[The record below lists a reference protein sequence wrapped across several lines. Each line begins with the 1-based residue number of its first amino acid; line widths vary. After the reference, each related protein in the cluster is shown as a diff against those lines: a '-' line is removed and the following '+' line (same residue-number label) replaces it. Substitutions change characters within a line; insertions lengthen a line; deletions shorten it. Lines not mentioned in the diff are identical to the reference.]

1 MFTFIVPVV
10 LFLFDFVP
18 RQLYLHLLLRI
29 PSLYFSR
36 VTRIFEDARL
46 SLPDIKR
53 MARANADQWNTSEKA
68 VWLLS
73 MQTPD
78 QMPLPR
84 SLLQFRSSWE
94 SFIDSLMREWK
105 TFNIISVLL
114 MSAILTMLQIEAAS
128 HPIIRTS
135 ALFSLICALMSL
147 LYGCM
152 YIIRFGTMRKMHKAS
167 SFATEA
173 QKGTTG
179 IWWNIWVLLAMPAVW
194 LAWSIIM
201 FLTCIMSFIWLSG
214 SSQDP
219 VDLVLSPRA
228 ALGPRIALTV
238 VFFLGVIYFGL
249 IVGTFHRYGDP
260 LDREWMRVVN
270 EWMKDTLDP
279 HQNPYNAQQPSSG
292 PFNPP
297 FHSATRDGVTSKYQQ
312 AYQTQLQQ
320 MAGTPWGLAE
330 KGSSA
335 PLEPLTKLSPTPP
348 LTSRPSA
355 FFKTP
360 RPAASQPIL
369 PFTVMELGHPD
380 VEARIAGHKDPTWS
394 GAIAADDWSRF
405 ILVRFPDS

>member
-1 MFTFIVPVV
+1 MFIFIVPVAQ
-10 LFLFDFVP
+10 FLFDFVP

-53 MARANADQWNTSEKA
+53 MARANADQWNTSENA
-68 VWLLS
+68 IWQLS
-73 MQTPD
+73 TQTPD

-173 QKGTTG
+173 QKGTTS

-214 SSQDP
+214 SSQDS

-270 EWMKDTLDP
+270 EWMKDASDP
-279 HQNPYNAQQPSSG
+279 HQNPYSAQQPSSG
-292 PFNPP
+292 PFNPS
-297 FHSATRDGVTSKYQQ
+297 FQSATRDGVTSKYQHSD
-312 AYQTQLQQ
+312 QTQAAAPLVR
-320 MAGTPWGLAE
+320 ALAE
-330 KGSSA
+330 EGSPAA
-335 PLEPLTKLSPTPP
+335 PPEPLTKLSPSTP

-360 RPAASQPIL
+360 RPAISQPII
-369 PFTVMELGHPD
+369 PFTVMKLGHPD

-405 ILVRFPDS
+405 MLVRFPDS